1 MDAGILPLRGRFTRG
16 CGRPGEWGCVMSTLQ
31 SAGSAGMSSAPEDGL
46 FSLPKSRLGRWSM
59 WLAVA
64 FVVMFVINSVFIGAF
79 GASTNETLDAFSRT
93 VMPFYGIGMLLV
105 GVSAG
110 VIGLI
115 SIIKNHERSWV
126 VWATLLPL
134 AFVLF
139 LLIGEFAVPH

>member
-1 MDAGILPLRGRFTRG
+1 
-16 CGRPGEWGCVMSTLQ
+16 MSTLQ
-31 SAGSAGMSSAPEDGL
+31 SAGSAGMRSTPENRL
-46 FSLPKSRLGRWSM
+46 FSLPTTKLGRWSM

-64 FVVMFVINSVFIGAF
+64 FMVMFAINSVFIGAF
-79 GASTNETLDAFSRT
+79 GTSTNETMNAFSRT
-93 VMPFYGIGMLLV
+93 VMPFYGIGMLLA
-105 GVSAG
+105 GVSGG
-110 VIGLI
+110 VLGLI

>member
-1 MDAGILPLRGRFTRG
+1 
-16 CGRPGEWGCVMSTLQ
+16 MSSLQ
-31 SAGSAGMSSAPEDGL
+31 SAESAGMSRAPANGRS
-46 FSLPKSRLGRWSM
+46 SLPTTRPGRWSM

-64 FVVMFVINSVFIGAF
+64 FIVMFVINTVFVGVF
-79 GASTNETLDAFSRT
+79 GMTTNETMNAFSRN

-110 VIGLI
+110 VVGLI

-126 VWATLLPL
+126 VWATLLPM

-139 LLIGEFAVPH
+139 FLIGEFAVPH